1 MTRAIPVSPGDTVV
15 ATIAGLG
22 SVTAVFA
29 PASEES

>member
-1 MTRAIPVSPGDTVV
+1 VSPGDTIVT
-15 ATIAGLG
+15 TIAGVG